1 MKKRQKKKNQKKI
14 RIPFSNRTHQVHKS
28 VNDYDRKD
36 KSWKK
41 GNEDV

>member
-1 MKKRQKKKNQKKI
+1 MKKRQKKKNLKKI
-14 RIPFSNRTHQVHKS
+14 RIPIHTKPNQVHKS

-41 GNEDV
+41 ENNDV